1 MKHLYFPEEKEYGIF
16 ISKSD
21 IENLFDIEIKNILY
35 QDDAVSIL
43 FRIDLENL
51 AWNDPFF
58 ILVFR
63 NRLSYVNFPFH
74 FSHLDE

>member
-1 MKHLYFPEEKEYGIF
+1 MEHLYFPEEKLYGLF

-21 IENLFDIEIKNILY
+21 IENLLDIERKNLLIN
-35 QDDAVSIL
+35 DTAANL
-43 FRIDLENL
+43 FRIDVGNL

>member
-1 MKHLYFPEEKEYGIF
+1 MKHLYFPEEKGYGLF

-21 IENLFDIEIKNILY
+21 IENLLDTEIKNIPLNG
-35 QDDAVSIL
+35 AAANL